1 MYMCIPSS
9 LLLQPLS
16 TQALAMFVTTPQTQ
30 IVFGRDSIQLLWSH
44 RNAAIDMAVNASN
57 RQSQQRLVQQVQWM
71 VRLDW
76 NYIILWQH
84 SWELRRGVLAKG
96 NNQSWRYFERYTNC
110 KAALTAPL
118 KQFCGLL
125 VNSLNFFFN
134 DSFGPLNNLKQC
146 GQPMITR
153 WTSFKQ
159 IFPRRLIFS
168 TLVSQSHFWAPPTS
182 YPFNIIYI
190 PLNVDINDM

>member
-1 MYMCIPSS
+1 MYTCVPSS

-96 NNQSWRYFERYTNC
+96 NNQSWRYLWALHKLQSSPYSIFE
-110 KAALTAPL
+110 AVL
-118 KQFCGLL
+118 
-125 VNSLNFFFN
+125 
-134 DSFGPLNNLKQC
+134 
-146 GQPMITR
+146 
-153 WTSFKQ
+153 
-159 IFPRRLIFS
+159 RRVGKPPQLIFLIINLGS
-168 TLVSQSHFWAPPTS
+168 LIIWNNVVNQWSQDEHHLSKYSSGDLSFQLLSHKVIS
-182 YPFNIIYI
+182 E
-190 PLNVDINDM
+190 LLQ